1 MAIVGEWEGLTM
13 PANILNL
20 PCYTV
25 LGFQE
30 NKHDYHVELE
40 AVEAPAACPH
50 CQSSNLVGFGRREQ
64 MVKDLPMH
72 GRRVG
77 LYIDTRRYQC
87 RGCGKTFYEPL
98 PEIDEKRLMTK
109 RLAQWMGKQ
118 VIKRTFASVRPL
130 FYLNVKFAFLKA

>member
-1 MAIVGEWEGLTM
+1 M

-20 PCYTV
+20 PCYKV
-25 LGFQE
+25 LGIQE
-30 NKHDYHVELE
+30 NEHDYHIDVETLH
-40 AVEAPAACPH
+40 APTFCPH

-87 RGCGKTFYEPL
+87 RGCGKTFYEVL
-98 PEIDEKRLMTK
+98 PEIDEKRLMTSGLPSGWASRPSSAPLPASQK
-109 RLAQWMGKQ
+109 R
-118 VIKRTFASVRPL
+118 SVARNSL
-130 FYLNVKFAFLKA
+130 SGRCSATM

>member
-1 MAIVGEWEGLTM
+1 MVGERESLTM

-20 PCYTV
+20 PCYKV
-25 LGFQE
+25 RGIQE
-30 NKHDYHVELE
+30 NEHDYHVE
-40 AVEAPAACPH
+40 VETVESPAACPH
-50 CQSSNLVGFGRREQ
+50 CQSANLVGFGRREQ

-109 RLAQWMGKQ
+109 RLA
-118 VIKRTFASVRPL
+118 
-130 FYLNVKFAFLKA
+130 